1 LASFGVEKRPDVT
14 RNAAAGSPSQGA
26 RRSSMRGTLKRLLLS
41 VATIAVS
48 ASYVLS
54 QASGFGLTGAS
65 EPPTATI
72 AETRATPLTTA
83 QANTVRPATALA
95 PTRTP
100 AEAASFANAAPAAV
114 VAAAPVAAPATTA
127 IALQP
132 TQPAG
137 QYVDGTYNGPA
148 ANASYG
154 YVQVQAVITNG
165 QLSAINVLQYPN
177 HTNRSR
183 RISDIAL
190 PRLETEAIRNQTA
203 SVSMISGATLT
214 VRAFRTSL
222 AQALNAARA

>member
-1 LASFGVEKRPDVT
+1 
-14 RNAAAGSPSQGA
+14 
-26 RRSSMRGTLKRLLLS
+26 MRGTLKRLLLS

-48 ASYVLS
+48 ASYVLG
-54 QASGFGLTGAS
+54 QASGFGLSGVS
-65 EPPTATI
+65 EPPTATV
-72 AETRATPLTTA
+72 AETRITPLTTA
-83 QANTVRPATALA
+83 QANTTRPPTGLA
-95 PTRTP
+95 PTRATTP
-100 AEAASFANAAPAAV
+100 AEAASFVNATPTPTANTAPLAAPT
-114 VAAAPVAAPATTA
+114 TTA

-132 TQPAG
+132 TQPAR

-165 QLSAINVLQYPN
+165 ELSAINVLQYPN

-203 SVSMISGATLT
+203 TVSMISGATLT
-214 VRAFRTSL
+214 VRAFRASL
-222 AQALNAARA
+222 AQALNAAHA